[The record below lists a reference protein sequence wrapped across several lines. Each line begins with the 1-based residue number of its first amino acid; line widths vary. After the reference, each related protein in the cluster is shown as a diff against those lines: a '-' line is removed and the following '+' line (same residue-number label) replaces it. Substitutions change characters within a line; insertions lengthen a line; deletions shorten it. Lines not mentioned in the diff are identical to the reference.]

1 MGAKSSKQSPMTC
14 NDCNCE
20 AEVPRVLAAC
30 NKAGSSGVSNTLEQS
45 ITSLM
50 GKENAD
56 LIIKEYT
63 SAVGSNR
70 DSKWVS
76 DYEKIAERFN
86 NREGF
91 IEGNCV
97 PCDCTAAANDI
108 INECQKSTQQIPST
122 ITSIIKDGNINTGTS
137 DLISPI
143 MDEAN
148 NIEETNS
155 DWKTVFY
162 PYIKATPSIKE
173 GYIDRQ
179 SALES
184 EDTTTRPPPSEDTT
198 TPSRPSEDTTTPSRP
213 SEDTTTP
220 SRPATQPTGATGTP
234 TFLLNALNSR
244 YNRFSNDPTYG
255 TDCQTNAYRTMQG
268 FIRDETIQDLYD
280 YYIAFT
286 ENYESLYLHR
296 ESFTKIINNK
306 YDELQKIQSK
316 IDSYKKHSH
325 VDNRKNLYQSTSYDF
340 YSNIHLYMLIL
351 YYSALV
357 IYFIFSKFLSEKQYT
372 NKLLVLLLFIYFI
385 TPIILAYLIN
395 FAYEGYIYF
404 LEYNNLK
411 EDTKSYED
419 IIK

>member
-1 MGAKSSKQSPMTC
+1 MGAKGSKPSC
-14 NDCNCE
+14 RDCNCD

-30 NKAGSSGVSNTLEQS
+30 NKAGSSAVSNTLEES

-56 LIIKEYT
+56 LIINEYKD
-63 SAVGSNR
+63 AVGSNR
-70 DSKWVS
+70 NSKWVS
-76 DYEKIAERFN
+76 DYEKIVERFN

-91 IEGNCV
+91 IEGNSECV

-108 INECQKSTQQIPST
+108 INECQNSTQQIPST

-137 DLISPI
+137 DMLSPI

-155 DWKTVFY
+155 DWKTIYY

-179 SALES
+179 SATPRS
-184 EDTTTRPPPSEDTT
+184 IPPPDGTI
-198 TPSRPSEDTTTPSRP
+198 TPPRSATPP
-213 SEDTTTP
+213 PDGTITP
-220 SRPATQPTGATGTP
+220 PRSATPPPGATGTP
-234 TFLLNALNSR
+234 NFLRDALNSR
-244 YNRFSNDPTYG
+244 YNRFRNDPTYG
-255 TDCQTNAYRTMQG
+255 TDCETNAYLTIKG
-268 FIRDETIQDLYD
+268 FIDDETIQDLYD

-306 YDELQKIQSK
+306 YDELEKIQSK

-385 TPIILAYLIN
+385 MPIILAYLIN

>member
-14 NDCNCE
+14 NDCNCD

-179 SALES
+179 SATPRS
-184 EDTTTRPPPSEDTT
+184 IPPPDGTITPPPDGTT
-198 TPSRPSEDTTTPSRP
+198 TPPHATTPP
-213 SEDTTTP
+213 P
-220 SRPATQPTGATGTP
+220 GATGTP
-234 TFLLNALNSR
+234 NFLLDALNSR
-244 YNRFSNDPTYG
+244 YDTFRNTSTFP
-255 TDCQTNAYRTMQG
+255 TDCRFNAYGTMQG

>member
-1 MGAKSSKQSPMTC
+1 MGAKNSKQSPRTC
-14 NDCNCE
+14 NDCNCD

-30 NKAGSSGVSNTLEQS
+30 NKAGSSAVSNTLEQS

-56 LIIKEYT
+56 FIIKEYT
-63 SAVGSNR
+63 GAVGSNR
-70 DSKWVS
+70 NSKWVS
-76 DYEKIAERFN
+76 DYEKIAENFN

-91 IEGNCV
+91 IEGNSECV
-97 PCDCTAAANDI
+97 PCDCIAAANDI
-108 INECQKSTQQIPST
+108 INECQNSTQQIPST

-137 DLISPI
+137 NLVSPI

-148 NIEETNS
+148 GVEETNS
-155 DWKTVFY
+155 DWKTKFY
-162 PYIKATPSIKE
+162 PSIKTTSSNKE
-173 GYIDRQ
+173 GFIEGNTGLAPFI
-179 SALES
+179 SGAL
-184 EDTTTRPPPSEDTT
+184 R
-198 TPSRPSEDTTTPSRP
+198 
-213 SEDTTTP
+213 
-220 SRPATQPTGATGTP
+220 
-234 TFLLNALNSR
+234 SR
-244 YNRFSNDPTYG
+244 YDTFKDDPRFDV
-255 TDCQTNAYRTMQG
+255 DCNTNAYTTMED
-268 FIRDETIQDLYD
+268 FINKERNIIQSLYD

-286 ENYESLYLHR
+286 KDYESLYLHR
-296 ESFTKIINNK
+296 DSFTKAINNK

-340 YSNIHLYMLIL
+340 YTNIHLYMLIL
-351 YYSALV
+351 YYSALI
-357 IYFIFSKFLSEKQYT
+357 IYFIFSKFFSEKQYT

-385 TPIILAYLIN
+385 MPIIIAYLIN
-395 FAYEGYIYF
+395 LAYEGYIYF